1 MTILIGITG
10 RARAGKDTLAQ
21 IFVQQGLRQV
31 AFADPIKAIASIVS
45 GEPISNFYADDLKEL
60 HSAALGMTRRRAM
73 QLIGTDMFREAFGPD
88 VWSRCRM
95 AQWEAAGKPATAVSD
110 VRYDNEAQ
118 AIRSAGGIVVRIV
131 RPDNVGLTG
140 EVALHS
146 SERGVSD
153 DLVDIEI
160 VNDGTIGELKHEAL
174 KVLTLLESGRE
185 RA

>member
-10 RARAGKDTLAQ
+10 AARAGKDTLAS
-21 IFVQQGLRQV
+21 IFVQQGLRQMT
-31 AFADPIKAIASIVS
+31 FAEPIKAIASLVS
-45 GEPISNFYADDLKEL
+45 GEPLSNFYADDLKEQ
-60 HSAALGMTRRRAM
+60 HSEALGMTRRRAM
-73 QLIGTDMFREAFGPD
+73 QLIGTDMFREAFGPN
-88 VWSRCRM
+88 VWARCSM
-95 AQWEAAGKPATAVSD
+95 AEWEKRGKPATVLSD

-118 AIRSAGGIVVRIV
+118 AIRSAGGLVIRIV

-140 EVALHS
+140 EAALHS

-174 KVLTLLESGRE
+174 KVLTLLGVDRE